1 METLQQQQSPLT
13 TIDGKAPHIGNSLT
27 GEQLQALPSEKQKA
41 AFEIALHHTI
51 PIAESFVYDIAHI
64 DQHGTEEKRRKANSL
79 LRAKTFFR
87 DTCAV
92 TNIAFFYEA
101 RGTQPGLAMALYKK
115 VIEHYS
121 GR

>member
-1 METLQQQQSPLT
+1 MGTLQEQQSPLT
-13 TIDGKAPHIGNSLT
+13 TIDGKVPHIGNSLT
-27 GEQLQALPSEKQKA
+27 GEQLQALPPEKQKA
-41 AFEIALHHTI
+41 AFEIALRHAI
-51 PIAESFVYDIAHI
+51 PVAEAFVYDIAHI

-87 DTCAV
+87 DICDV
-92 TNIAFFYEA
+92 TNIAFFYEVSS
-101 RGTQPGLAMALYKK
+101 QPGLAMSLYKK